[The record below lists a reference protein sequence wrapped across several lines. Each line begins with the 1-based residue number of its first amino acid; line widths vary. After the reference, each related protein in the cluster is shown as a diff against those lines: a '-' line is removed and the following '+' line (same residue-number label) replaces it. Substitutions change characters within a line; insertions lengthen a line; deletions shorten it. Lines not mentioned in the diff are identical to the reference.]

1 MAKYL
6 IVDDSPSVRLFLGDA
21 LRNVDPGLA
30 EIHEATNR
38 RDALRLFTENKPDVV
53 FLETKV
59 GTDDGGTIL
68 HDILH
73 ANPKACVIICSGR
86 GPDNPQVHEAITKG
100 AYGFL
105 PKPIRVETVRRT
117 LREVE
122 TEVAGLSKIL

>member
-6 IVDDSPSVRLFLGDA
+6 IVDDTLSVRLFLGDA
-21 LRNVDPGLA
+21 LRNVDRGAA
-30 EIHEATNR
+30 EIYEATNR
-38 RDALRLFTENKPDVV
+38 HDAVRLFKENNPDVV

-59 GTDDGGTIL
+59 GSDHGLAIL
-68 HDILH
+68 QELLRVKP
-73 ANPKACVIICSGR
+73 NACVIICSGR
-86 GPDNPQVHEAITKG
+86 GADHPEVHEAITKG